1 MIKVTRINDS
11 DLVINADLIEF
22 VEAIPDTI
30 ISLTTGKKIMVKN
43 SPDEIIEKV
52 AAFRRL
58 SAGRGIIPA
67 ADSTDAHVTPRQGL

>member
-30 ISLTTGKKIMVKN
+30 ISLTTGKKIMVKDT
-43 SPDEIIEKV
+43 PDQIIEKV

-58 SAGRGIIPA
+58 SAGRGIIPT
-67 ADSTDAHVTPRQGL
+67 ADSRDESVKPRQGL